1 MTMRTRK
8 PRASRVLATH
18 WILATALPTAVFAN
32 EPGKT
37 ATIAAV
43 KFNSDFLKRSDGTS
57 VDVSRFAFGNPISP
71 GDHAVDIYLNGS
83 WVGRETVRFRSRDE
97 VVGPCMDRSLIT
109 RLNLDEQALPPVN
122 RNAIAQAVSGE
133 CTRPSDISEDIT
145 WSFNLN
151 DLRLDIGVAQ
161 ALLRRTPRGSVSPE
175 LLDDGVPSATVA
187 YNFNT
192 FHTTG
197 SSSVTSTY
205 LGIDSGLNIGA
216 WHLRQRSSM
225 SWQSMGQSTYDYQ
238 NIATYLQ
245 RDISRLRSQ
254 LTVGDAYTDGAVF
267 DSFSVRGVNLASD
280 DRMLPDSARGYAP
293 LVRGVARS
301 NARVTVTQNGNK
313 LYETTVAPGPFE
325 IKDLYATGYGGNLLV
340 TVTEADGSQSSF
352 TVPYASVAQLLRPG
366 ITRYSATVG
375 EYRDGSRTSSR
386 REKLVQGT
394 VQHGFNNFVTGYA
407 GLVLSEGYR
416 AGLIGAALN
425 LPIGAFA
432 LDATHAH
439 ASIDQVDN
447 TSGQSVR
454 LSYSKFVPSTSTSM
468 SLAAYRYATRGFWTM
483 SDAFTARASG
493 GNARAV
499 DRQRSQIQLTLNQS
513 LGDRWGNFYL
523 TGTSAE
529 YWNRGGTAL
538 MFQVGYSNSLRVLG
552 LPMTYNIAASRQRE
566 AMTGRFTTQVFA
578 SLTVPLGKSSHAPM
592 LSFGATHSDS
602 QSSQQMRLSGTAL
615 EDNAFT
621 YGLNVDRS
629 PNTTTGGGNVQY
641 RTPYTTVSASVSGGG
656 GYTQYSGG
664 LQGALVA
671 HQGGITLANFL
682 GDTIGIVEAKG
693 ATGARVA
700 NATGVRIDAFGY
712 AIVPYL
718 QPYNMNTIEIDPRG
732 IPLDVSLDATS
743 AQVAPR
749 ANAAVKIKFA
759 ALSGRAV
766 IISASQPDGAP
777 LPFGASVR
785 DRDNAEIGVVGQ
797 SGIIF
802 ARGIEDA
809 GRLQVSWGANSA
821 QRCTIEYRLPEK
833 VRDAT
838 SFTQIRSVC
847 RPNAKGES

>member
-1 MTMRTRK
+1 MHG
-8 PRASRVLATH
+8 S
-18 WILATALPTAVFAN
+18 
-32 EPGKT
+32 
-37 ATIAAV
+37 IAHYPV
-43 KFNSDFLKRSDGTS
+43 ES
-57 VDVSRFAFGNPISP
+57 
-71 GDHAVDIYLNGS
+71 
-83 WVGRETVRFRSRDE
+83 
-97 VVGPCMDRSLIT
+97 
-109 RLNLDEQALPPVN
+109 DEQALPPVN

-254 LTVGDAYTDGAVF
+254 LTLGDAYTDGAVF

-407 GLVLSEGYR
+407 GLVLSEGYQ
-416 AGLIGAALN
+416 AGMIGAALN

-578 SLTVPLGKSSHAPM
+578 SLTVPLGKSIHAPM
-592 LSFGATHSDS
+592 LSFGATHNSDILATDAAERHRTRG
-602 QSSQQMRLSGTAL
+602 QRLHLWPERRPFAEHNHRRRQRTVPDAL
-615 EDNAFT
+615 HHGFRFCQRRRRLHAILGWPARRPGRPPRRHHT
-621 YGLNVDRS
+621 RQLPWRHHRHRRSKGRYGRARRQCDGRQDRRIRLRHCAVPPALQHEHDRDRS
-629 PNTTTGGGNVQY
+629 TRDTAGCIAGRDQRPGSAARERSGKNQVRRAQ
-641 RTPYTTVSASVSGGG
+641 RTRRHHLSQPARWSAV
-656 GYTQYSGG
+656 
-664 LQGALVA
+664 AL
-671 HQGGITLANFL
+671 
-682 GDTIGIVEAKG
+682 
-693 ATGARVA
+693 R
-700 NATGVRIDAFGY
+700 R
-712 AIVPYL
+712 
-718 QPYNMNTIEIDPRG
+718 
-732 IPLDVSLDATS
+732 
-743 AQVAPR
+743 
-749 ANAAVKIKFA
+749 
-759 ALSGRAV
+759 
-766 IISASQPDGAP
+766 ISAG
-777 LPFGASVR
+777 
-785 DRDNAEIGVVGQ
+785 
-797 SGIIF
+797 
-802 ARGIEDA
+802 
-809 GRLQVSWGANSA
+809 
-821 QRCTIEYRLPEK
+821 
-833 VRDAT
+833 
-838 SFTQIRSVC
+838 
-847 RPNAKGES
+847 